1 MKLSR
6 MSWFAFAYVVLLAGP
21 ASVNLPQ
28 ARAEALRAVALDT
41 TAQTGCTCGV
51 TVDPPAVPADAKT
64 ATVKGNV
71 VLGGADCGRCFV
83 DGLLR
88 VKDLTGDLL
97 ASQAIPGMEVTATGP
112 VSFTFDTTHDVRKAL
127 NPNNIV
133 EVSLIILCK
142 KSDGTLTCNNTAQ
155 NDAPVGPKEKKK

>member
-6 MSWFAFAYVVLLAGP
+6 MSWFAFAYVVLLVGP
-21 ASVNLPQ
+21 ASVNLPR
-28 ARAEALRAVALDT
+28 AGAEALPAAALDT
-41 TAQTGCTCGV
+41 TGETGCTCGV
-51 TVDPPAVPADAKT
+51 LVNPPMVPADAKS
-64 ATVKGNV
+64 ATVTGAV
-71 VLGGADCGRCFV
+71 TIGGFDCGKCIV
-83 DGLLR
+83 DGILR

-97 ASQAIPGMEVTATGP
+97 ASQAIPGKEVTASGQ

-142 KSDGTLTCNNTAQ
+142 KSDGTLTCNSTAQ